1 MRAMSRSIAMR
12 RAVSL
17 DVADMLSPP
26 PVASATG
33 ALYSRG
39 GRRNAAMLDRLIVV
53 DSVTRLGPEAQ
64 GRVIVGGSHGGA
76 YAAYLAAKA
85 RVAGV
90 LLNDAGVGLDGAG
103 IAGLGYLQPLGIPA
117 ACCSHRSARIGDGFD
132 MLGRGIVSHANAAA
146 ATLGIEPGMWCREA
160 ARRLAAAPV
169 PAADAPDSHEAR
181 FAIGPRATAMD
192 SNSLMTPADDG
203 TVVVTGS
210 HGALLGGR
218 PETAARAAVFAALY
232 NDADGGIDGA
242 GYTRLPALDARG
254 IAGATCSA
262 WTARIGDGRSAVATG
277 IVSAVNARAAALGLR
292 PGGTVRDAVALL
304 VEASLKDHP
313 A

>member
-1 MRAMSRSIAMR
+1 
-12 RAVSL
+12 
-17 DVADMLSPP
+17 
-26 PVASATG
+26 
-33 ALYSRG
+33 
-39 GRRNAAMLDRLIVV
+39 MLDRLIVV

-64 GRVIVGGSHGGA
+64 GRVIVGGSHGGV

-90 LLNDAGVGLDGAG
+90 LLNDAGIGLQGAG
-103 IAGLGYLQPLGIPA
+103 IAGLDYLQPLGIPA

-132 MLGRGIVSHANAAA
+132 LLGRGVVSHVNAAA
-146 ATLGIEPGMWCREA
+146 AALGIEPGMWCREA
-160 ARRLAAAPV
+160 ARRLAGAPV
-169 PAADAPDSHEAR
+169 PSVDAPDSVESR
-181 FAIGPRATAMD
+181 FAIAPRAAAMD
-192 SNSLMTPADDG
+192 SNSLMTPADDS

-210 HGALLGGR
+210 HGGLLGGR

-242 GYTRLPALDARG
+242 GFTRLPALDARG
-254 IAGATCSA
+254 IAAATYSA
-262 WTARIGDGRSAVATG
+262 WTARIGDGRSAVETG
-277 IVSAVNARAAALGLR
+277 IISAVNARAASLGVK

-304 VEASLKDHP
+304 ADASMKDHR

>member
-1 MRAMSRSIAMR
+1 
-12 RAVSL
+12 
-17 DVADMLSPP
+17 
-26 PVASATG
+26 
-33 ALYSRG
+33 
-39 GRRNAAMLDRLIVV
+39 MLDRLIVV

-64 GRVIVGGSHGGA
+64 GRVIVGGSHGGI

-90 LLNDAGVGLDGAG
+90 LLNDAGLGLDGAG
-103 IAGLGYLQPLGIPA
+103 IAGLGWLQPLGIPA

-146 ATLGIEPGMWCREA
+146 AALGIEPGMRCREA
-160 ARRLAAAPV
+160 ARRLAAAPAR
-169 PAADAPDSHEAR
+169 AADAPDSVESRFPVEVPGRAR
-181 FAIGPRATAMD
+181 ASAMD
-192 SNSLMTPADDG
+192 SNSLMTPDDDG
-203 TVVVTGS
+203 TIVVTGS

-218 PETAARAAVFAALY
+218 PESAARADVFAALY
-232 NDADGGIDGA
+232 NDADGGADGA

-254 IAGATCSA
+254 IAAATYSA

-292 PGGTVRDAVALL
+292 PGGTVREALTL
-304 VEASLKDHP
+304 LAEAIEKDHR

>member
-1 MRAMSRSIAMR
+1 
-12 RAVSL
+12 
-17 DVADMLSPP
+17 
-26 PVASATG
+26 
-33 ALYSRG
+33 
-39 GRRNAAMLDRLIVV
+39 MLDRLIVV

-64 GRVIVGGSHGGA
+64 GRVIVGGSHGGI
-76 YAAYLAAKA
+76 YAAYLSAKA

-90 LLNDAGVGLDGAG
+90 LLNDAGLGLDRAG
-103 IAGLGYLQPLGIPA
+103 IAGLDHLDPLGIPA

-132 MLGRGIVSHANAAA
+132 LLGRGIVSHVNRAAA
-146 ATLGIEPGMWCREA
+146 ALGIEAGMWCREA

-169 PAADAPDSHEAR
+169 PAMDAPDSVESRFPIDLPGLNRAR
-181 FAIGPRATAMD
+181 ACAMD
-192 SNSLMTPADDG
+192 SNSLMTPDDDG

-210 HGALLGGR
+210 HGGLLGGR
-218 PETAARAAVFAALY
+218 PESAARAAVFAALY

-254 IAGATCSA
+254 IAAATYSA

-277 IVSAVNARAAALGLR
+277 IVSAVNRRAASLGLK
-292 PGGTVRDAVALL
+292 PGGTVRDAVTLL
-304 VEASLKDHP
+304 AEAIEKDHR